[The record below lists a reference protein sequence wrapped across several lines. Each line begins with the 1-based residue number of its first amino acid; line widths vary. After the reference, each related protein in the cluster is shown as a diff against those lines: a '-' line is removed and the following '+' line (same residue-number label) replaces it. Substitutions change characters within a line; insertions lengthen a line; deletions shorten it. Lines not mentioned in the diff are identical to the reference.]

1 MKLEFLEDYK
11 DPYLKTDQGKGVF
24 LAGVLFGYMAS
35 CQVKE
40 GDDIKKAP
48 IFKQLDF
55 GRMNLRSLK
64 KQLSRVPQLIYA
76 YEGISKYS
84 GLFTSLA
91 AEAGEL
97 ILSGG
102 QKDLGVDGNFAFTVG
117 FSNGPDFF
125 WKIFKKKEPSK
136 NTNEEGK

>member
-1 MKLEFLEDYK
+1 MKLEFLEHYK

-24 LAGVLFGYMAS
+24 LAGVLFGYMAK
-35 CQVKE
+35 CQ
-40 GDDIKKAP
+40 DDEIKKAP

-84 GLFTSLA
+84 GLFTRLA

-97 ILSGG
+97 ILAGG
-102 QKDLGVDGNFAFTVG
+102 QKDLGVNGNFAFTVG
-117 FSNGPDFF
+117 FSNGPDLF
-125 WKIFKKKEPSK
+125 WKIFKKTESSK
-136 NTNEEGK
+136 NVNEEGN